1 MPALP
6 GRAVLTVV
14 RALRDDHGDA
24 EVVEADPAAQ
34 QLVHRLQRDAGLRAR
49 CQPTAPPAPARA
61 PPAAP
66 GPAEPAR
73 PPALPRRRLT
83 QGHLTFS
90 GVRLAGHGASGSGS
104 AMAAQHGPAR
114 PCPGPSPNPPRC
126 RGAALPPAAAAGS
139 WRPGAG
145 GRARRGRGPAGRPL
159 QTPRVGVGSVW
170 AKNGHGALGR
180 RSPAHGLTWGGVGPG
195 WESPG
200 GPPRAGRCDPAPV
213 QAVCGHRHSTA
224 VRHGHSVYTQRAPQ
238 NTA

>member
-1 MPALP
+1 MTRTGQATRCHRQLLGSILTAAPALP

-61 PPAAP
+61 PPRRA
-66 GPAEPAR
+66 GPCRAR
-73 PPALPRRRLT
+73 PPPSRPPCPAAASR
-83 QGHLTFS
+83 TFS

-159 QTPRVGVGSVW
+159 QTPRVGVGGVW

-180 RSPAHGLTWGGVGPG
+180 RSPAHGLTWGVWGP
-195 WESPG
+195 
-200 GPPRAGRCDPAPV
+200 AGRAPGSPPSG
-213 QAVCGHRHSTA
+213 AL
-224 VRHGHSVYTQRAPQ
+224 
-238 NTA
+238 